1 MPTNTV
7 VANTQ
12 ADLTGATVLKSPA
25 NLATQV
31 TGNLPV
37 TNLNSG
43 TSASASTFWRG
54 DGTWATPSG
63 TSKVVQMVK
72 AETGA
77 VATGTTT
84 IPADDT
90 VPQNTEGT
98 EFMTLAVTPTSASNV
113 LKIDVVAMMSCATA
127 SRTICVALFQDST
140 ASALAVMAISLTASS
155 AFGMLPISFTHHM
168 TAGTTSSTTFKVRA
182 GVETSGTV
190 TFNGSNGAR
199 FYGGVVASSITI
211 TELTP

>member
-12 ADLTGATVLKSPA
+12 ANLTGATVLKSPA

-43 TSASASTFWRG
+43 TSASSSTFWRG
-54 DGTWATPSG
+54 DGTWATPTATSG
-63 TSKVVQMVK
+63 AIQAVNTQS
-72 AETGA
+72 GA

-84 IPADDT
+84 IPIDDT
-90 VPQNTEGT
+90 IPQNTEGT
-98 EFMTLAVTPTSASNV
+98 EFITRAITPTNASNK
-113 LKIDVVAMMSCATA
+113 LRIDVVFMGACDTA
-127 SRTICVALFQDST
+127 NRNLTVALFQDTT
-140 ASALAVMAISLTASS
+140 ANALAAVTDFSPTAG
-155 AFGMLPISFTHHM
+155 GMRPISFTHYM

-190 TFNGSNGAR
+190 TFNGAAGSR
-199 FYGGVVASSITI
+199 YLGGVMASSITV
-211 TELTP
+211 TEYT